1 MINEI
6 CILLLF
12 VVLGGVLLYR
22 AKITDTCN
30 DFFDKNWSLALKG
43 LCCIVVI
50 LVHIPNEH
58 STRLQNMMGSFAFV
72 AVTVFFMISG
82 YGLSVNRNRKGYM
95 QHFWRNRMVTLIVP
109 MLLTNIVAEVVNLIS
124 GVTDHIV
131 YNLFAVNGFVVMITA
146 CYVIFYIANQFKSL
160 NEHMKSIITCLG
172 ILVLSIFAF
181 LFENHIPF
189 TVWPVPCLGFIY
201 GILIADHRTQII
213 EVLNKQ
219 KIVDA
224 KTILLILA
232 SIVIG
237 GGYAKAKHIF
247 FWGDYVLRACL
258 AIVLIALLIK
268 ITAYIRFES
277 KAALAL
283 GTISYEVYLSHVIV
297 IELFTS
303 YCGSLNSGM
312 YVVGVVVVTLVLS
325 YIIHK
330 VDQKIIVQLRA

>member
-30 DFFDKNWSLALKG
+30 DFFDKNWSLVLKG

-58 STRLQNMMGSFAFV
+58 STRLQSMMGSFAFV

-172 ILVLSIFAF
+172 ILVLSILAF

-237 GGYAKAKHIF
+237 GG
-247 FWGDYVLRACL
+247 VC
-258 AIVLIALLIK
+258 
-268 ITAYIRFES
+268 ES
-277 KAALAL
+277 KAYILL
-283 GTISYEVYLSHVIV
+283 GRLCVESMPGNCIDCITDQNYGVYSI
-297 IELFTS
+297 
-303 YCGSLNSGM
+303 
-312 YVVGVVVVTLVLS
+312 
-325 YIIHK
+325 
-330 VDQKIIVQLRA
+330 

>member
-1 MINEI
+1 MINEM
-6 CILLLF
+6 CVLLLL

-30 DFFDKNWSLALKG
+30 DFFDKKWSLALKG

-58 STRLQNMMGSFAFV
+58 STRLQNMIGSFAFV

-82 YGLSVNRNRKGYM
+82 YGLSVNRNRNGYM
-95 QHFWRNRMVTLIVP
+95 QHFWRNRMVTLIIP

-124 GVTDHIV
+124 GVTDRIV

-146 CYVIFYIANQFKSL
+146 CYVIFYIAYQIKAL
-160 NEHMKSIITCLG
+160 NDHMKCIITCLG
-172 ILVLSIFAF
+172 ILVLSILAF

-201 GILIADHRTQII
+201 GMLIADNRTQII
-213 EVLNKQ
+213 GILNKQ

-232 SIVIG
+232 SIAI

-247 FWGDYVLRACL
+247 FWGSYVLRAFL
-258 AIVLIALLIK
+258 AIVLIVLLIK
-268 ITAYIRFES
+268 ITAHIRFES

-330 VDQKIIVQLRA
+330 VDQKIIVQLRV